1 MLYESIMRLSFP
13 IFFVAIWPSELFI
26 DLSEMLP
33 ADDAQVQQGS
43 EWPEFKEKKRRAG
56 LRTHLSSRPPWRG
69 EGGEPLDREED
80 NGGGQAGE
88 RKGK

>member
-33 ADDAQVQQGS
+33 ADDAQVQQGK
-43 EWPEFKEKKRRAG
+43 WPEFKERKRRLG
-56 LRTHLSSRPPWRG
+56 
-69 EGGEPLDREED
+69 
-80 NGGGQAGE
+80 
-88 RKGK
+88 